1 MSFLLK
7 GKKIFLF
14 VFLLFILFSPAQDVF
29 SQSPSTFSTP
39 TTGGQESATFRGGV
53 AEEISAGT
61 TNEAGDDLTD
71 VNWKDK
77 VLNALGGLLDG
88 LFKALIP
95 VFEVIALAAL
105 TIASFLLGIASYI
118 FDIFVQ
124 IGVYGISDIVGQD
137 ENSPVKKAWLI
148 FRNIANI
155 GLIFVV
161 ISIAIGTI
169 LQSSGYEGKKLLGRV
184 IVAALLMNFSFFLGA
199 IVVDIS
205 NEMALTVYK
214 EIKKETDAGENQSA
228 NLGTFMYEN
237 SGVAVIIAAGRDTV
251 SENEEKTFE
260 KTVKSTK
267 WEVIKQHAANFPNTL
282 QDPKSDEADKM
293 VFNVTSLVAGA
304 VAALVLAVVLLIA
317 GFAILGRLI
326 AILLLLVVSPIAFMS
341 MILPKT
347 QKISDDWWKSI
358 IGHSFYLPAF
368 LLFIYVGIKILKS
381 FQEMD
386 MSKYIEGIN
395 SNSDSVA
402 SYIGTIKVMTIA
414 GFAMGITIGLFI
426 AALIVAKKI
435 SDGGSAAVGKI
446 SAAVTSGVG
455 GAAMAG
461 GAFMARNTVGR
472 GANAFANEFAK
483 GKFATTKAG
492 MFMLGGMKGVAKAG
506 FDARGSSVFKGVAS
520 ATGVG
525 GDFNNN
531 FKTGSDGFT
540 GQLKRATDAR
550 VTRAGYLSSDK
561 TKAQVDEQKRLQ
573 DQMQNTI
580 DTDANVAATKNRIS
594 DLKTD
599 LEAETATGNKT
610 AMKALKTSITASE
623 RQLKIEEDRVKAA
636 DDYVALQKQND
647 GIMSRQRQ
655 YGTNLEAA
663 GKASIWIP
671 FNARAANAGAAKRI
685 LKEKSENDKLIDAIK
700 ASNK

>member
-29 SQSPSTFSTP
+29 SQGSTGVSTP
-39 TTGGQESATFRGGV
+39 ITGGQESASFASATEGYSADGEK
-53 AEEISAGT
+53 EE
-61 TNEAGDDLTD
+61 
-71 VNWKDK
+71 VNWKEMI
-77 VLNALGGLLDG
+77 LNTIGGLLDG

-124 IGVYGISDIVGQD
+124 IGVYGISDIVGQGED
-137 ENSPVKKAWLI
+137 SPVKKAWLI

-199 IVVDIS
+199 IVVDVS

-214 EIKKETDAGENQSA
+214 EIKKETEAKENQSA
-228 NLGTFMYEN
+228 NLGTFIYEN

-251 SENEEKTFE
+251 SKNEEKTFE
-260 KTVKSTK
+260 KTVENSK
-267 WEVIKQHAANFPNTL
+267 WKVIGQYAKDYANTL

-317 GFAILGRLI
+317 GFAIMGRLI

-368 LLFIYVGIKILKS
+368 LLFIYVGLKILKS
-381 FQEMD
+381 FQDMD

-395 SNSDSVA
+395 NNSDSVA

-461 GAFMARNTVGR
+461 GAFLGRNTVGA
-472 GANAFANEFAK
+472 GASWAAK
-483 GKFATTKAG
+483 NDSVKKFAQS
-492 MFMLGGMKGVAKAG
+492 LNPIIGGNMMRGLSGIAKSS
-506 FDARGSSVFKGVAS
+506 FDTRNAQAFKGVAS

-525 GDFNNN
+525 SDLKFD
-531 FKTGSDGFT
+531 KTLKPQKDGFK
-540 GQLKRATDAR
+540 GQSDRLSQSIQGMYNAIPDLDAPNEKAALDSAKANLDSSTAAMASLKKKVAAGTITAGHSSYTAAETALASAQAAHTLADTSYSKAKNPAKHSFLHSPPPLPGTRGAVVNNVVNFWAGDAR
-550 VTRAGYLSSDK
+550 ADARTKIPMQK
-561 TKAQVDEQKRLQ
+561 TKAEK
-573 DQMQNTI
+573 QN
-580 DTDANVAATKNRIS
+580 
-594 DLKTD
+594 
-599 LEAETATGNKT
+599 EAIL
-610 AMKALKTSITASE
+610 KALSSIN
-623 RQLKIEEDRVKAA
+623 
-636 DDYVALQKQND
+636 KQ
-647 GIMSRQRQ
+647 
-655 YGTNLEAA
+655 
-663 GKASIWIP
+663 P
-671 FNARAANAGAAKRI
+671 
-685 LKEKSENDKLIDAIK
+685 
-700 ASNK
+700 